1 MSAGESTAVS
11 STTLPHT
18 VMLISLFFCIW
29 RPDLSARLSFGCLT
43 LTHVYMQASTA
54 IEALAL
60 DGYAGFSCAE
70 FQCMT
75 ALRLLDLGA
84 CSMASFGIPIDLQFL
99 KWNTKHISN
108 LPSSLIVLDLS
119 DSRSLTRLPEDIGA
133 LSGLQTLAL
142 ESCSSLIALP
152 KVSKCMSRLQTL
164 RLAALPQ
171 DMSCVGGLQSLP

>member
-1 MSAGESTAVS
+1 M
-11 STTLPHT
+11 
-18 VMLISLFFCIW
+18 
-29 RPDLSARLSFGCLT
+29 
-43 LTHVYMQASTA
+43 
-54 IEALAL
+54 
-60 DGYAGFSCAE
+60 DGYAVLSSADFLRMSS
-70 FQCMT
+70 
-75 ALRLLDLGA
+75 LRLLDLGA
-84 CSMASFGIPIDLQFL
+84 CTHSVASFQIPDIQYLRWETQ
-99 KWNTKHISN
+99 HVSN
-108 LPSSLIVLDLS
+108 LPSSLIVLDLI